1 MKYKKKGK
9 RANTKTVNSV
19 ATPSSELP
27 SKEENLSY
35 INFHD
40 RKKETSIPQGKTIV
54 PKLQI

>member
-9 RANTKTVNSV
+9 RANMKTVNSV

-35 INFHD
+35 IISMTEK
-40 RKKETSIPQGKTIV
+40 RKSPFLREDNCS
-54 PKLQI
+54 